1 MRAWPSATHI
11 SAFGMTELSGIASH
25 TDPNDTEAQRA
36 ETCGKPYEGI
46 EVAIVHPESGHV
58 CAANEQGEIR
68 IRGFLLFDGYY
79 KQPEETA
86 RVIDDQGWFRTG
98 DLGSLDAEGRIRF
111 HGRIKDVLK
120 VGGENV
126 SPLEVEAWLS
136 THPDVMVAQV
146 VGAPD
151 ERLDEVVAAFIQLKP
166 GASVAAEE
174 IVEYCEGQIASFKVP
189 RVVRFVEEWPMSAT
203 KIQRSALREQ
213 LLAEA
218 AAE

>member
-1 MRAWPSATHI
+1 
-11 SAFGMTELSGIASH
+11 MTELSGIASH
-25 TDPNDTEAQRA
+25 TDPNDTPAQRA

-58 CAANEQGEIR
+58 CTENEQGEIR
-68 IRGFLLFDGYY
+68 VRGFVLFDGYY

-86 RVIDDQGWFRTG
+86 RVIDDRGWFRTG
-98 DLGSLDAEGRIRF
+98 DLGSLDPEGRIRF

-151 ERLDEVVAAFIQLKP
+151 DLSLIH
-166 GASVAAEE
+166 
-174 IVEYCEGQIASFKVP
+174 I
-189 RVVRFVEEWPMSAT
+189 
-203 KIQRSALREQ
+203 
-213 LLAEA
+213 
-218 AAE
+218 